1 MATVAGQGCA
11 PRGIPFSNPQARDA
25 VRSRLADPIPP
36 IPLIPAFWGPSADL
50 PHHLRLGPISPIISS
65 VMRGSAPV
73 AVGPRARW
81 PTGWGLGGPPHGDNG
96 RNGHA
101 LAGPM
106 GATTRTPGCGGSRG
120 SLMDWRRRLTGSLP
134 ASGEASELGY
144 VDQLERR
151 SPCAPPLPRCSACN
165 ESHCPGTHPASGIVM
180 YSPPGPAGRRY
191 DQRAAIKSLQDGG
204 AIAAPDALG
213 QPRAAS
219 RRARLATVPA
229 TPAACQRRRRGQR
242 PAPVARA
249 AAGPDPRRP
258 LRSIPPGPPTALTVS
273 PARVRAN
280 ARASRSR
287 RISMQDNAA
296 RGASDQRQVEHQ
308 RPAPP
313 RARD

>member
-25 VRSRLADPIPP
+25 VRSRLA
-36 IPLIPAFWGPSADL
+36 A
-50 PHHLRLGPISPIISS
+50 
-65 VMRGSAPV
+65 
-73 AVGPRARW
+73 
-81 PTGWGLGGPPHGDNG
+81 
-96 RNGHA
+96 
-101 LAGPM
+101 
-106 GATTRTPGCGGSRG
+106 C
-120 SLMDWRRRLTGSLP
+120 P

-165 ESHCPGTHPASGIVM
+165 EVALSRHPSRLGYRHVLTSRASGSALRSTGGHQVA
-180 YSPPGPAGRRY
+180 PGR
-191 DQRAAIKSLQDGG
+191 
-204 AIAAPDALG
+204 
-213 QPRAAS
+213 
-219 RRARLATVPA
+219 RRARGSGRAWSAKGRQPSRA
-229 TPAACQRRRRGQR
+229 PSDRAGDPRRMSAAGPRQRRRRGQR

-249 AAGPDPRRP
+249 AAGPDPRQP
-258 LRSIPPGPPTALTVS
+258 ASQYSARSAHGVS